1 MELSFRIKFS
11 LSRKLSG
18 YELPAISKWRNVGSN
33 FTAEI
38 ENMTEK
44 EIENKISLV
53 ENIGGMTVNERLYVC
68 GLDKKFDKALK
79 NDKLKAEKILE
90 LLKVDKLSIE
100 LILKK

>member
-1 MELSFRIKFS
+1 MAFS
-11 LSRKLSG
+11 LVLKLKCG
-18 YELPAISKWRNVGSN
+18 VAIFNFTNLQNVGSN
-33 FTAEI
+33 FTAET

-68 GLDKKFDKALK
+68 GLDKEFEKALK
-79 NDKLKAEKILE
+79 NDKLKAERILE
-90 LLKVDKLSIE
+90 LIKVDKLSIE